1 LNNIIIVQ
9 CFNFLNYLYI
19 LLAAIILKRVVVIA
33 GFHYKGV
40 KIVTDKG
47 DRLVQAAATND
58 LVEAHLLKGLLEG
71 AGIQVFLFD
80 EQAAGYTPFVIG
92 GVRLMVPA
100 SELARARE
108 VLQDK

>member
-1 LNNIIIVQ
+1 M
-9 CFNFLNYLYI
+9 
-19 LLAAIILKRVVVIA
+19 
-33 GFHYKGV
+33 
-40 KIVTDKG
+40 TDKG
-47 DRLVQAAATND
+47 DRLVQVAASND
-58 LVEAHLLKGLLEG
+58 LVEAHLLKGLLER

-108 VLQDK
+108 VLQEE